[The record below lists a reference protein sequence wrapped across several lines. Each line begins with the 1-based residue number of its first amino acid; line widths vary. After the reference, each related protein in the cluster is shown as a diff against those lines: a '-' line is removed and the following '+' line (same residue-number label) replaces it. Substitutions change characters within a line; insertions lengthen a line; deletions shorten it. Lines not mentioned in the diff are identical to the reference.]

1 MTSSMHLCGDYPSML
16 PEALN
21 KRKPND
27 YYFCMDEQEKE
38 EESWASRD
46 VASTVSLTSF
56 PETISIQSRSSSTP
70 SPSNWELDLADEKLT
85 QRIAPML
92 RKLFSSESTRV
103 KDTLYELKRM
113 KLSSNPQ
120 AMHKFITLG
129 GCAISI
135 MVMNK
140 HVDDLD
146 IMIKACKLVHHF
158 THKHSENK
166 EAFCLMGGVAPLLKA
181 MAKFPESAEFQKV
194 AFAALTSFTM
204 IASGQL
210 AVLSRRSGDHG
221 RRGTGI
227 TTIVEIMS
235 LHLCHKDI
243 CRLGCLTLKLLF
255 TSSKSHVDELIDR
268 NGVHLISDI
277 ISHQYADEK
286 VERTARSIMKAMFKR
301 FHNEFREE

>member
-1 MTSSMHLCGDYPSML
+1 M
-16 PEALN
+16 
-21 KRKPND
+21 
-27 YYFCMDEQEKE
+27 
-38 EESWASRD
+38 
-46 VASTVSLTSF
+46 
-56 PETISIQSRSSSTP
+56 SSSTP
-70 SPSNWELDLADEKLT
+70 SRSSWEHDLADEKLT

-92 RKLFSSESTRV
+92 RKLFSSESARV
-103 KDTLYELKRM
+103 KDTLYELKRV
-113 KLSSNPQ
+113 KLSTNPQ

-140 HVDDLD
+140 HVDDVD

-158 THKHSENK
+158 THDHSENK

-210 AVLSRRSGDHG
+210 AVLARSSGA
-221 RRGTGI
+221 GTGI
-227 TTIVEIMS
+227 ATIVGIMS

-255 TSSKSHVDELIDR
+255 TRSKSHIDELIDH

-277 ISHQYADEK
+277 ISHHYTDEK

-301 FHNEFREE
+301 FHNDYREE

>member
-1 MTSSMHLCGDYPSML
+1 MSS
-16 PEALN
+16 
-21 KRKPND
+21 
-27 YYFCMDEQEKE
+27 
-38 EESWASRD
+38 
-46 VASTVSLTSF
+46 STL
-56 PETISIQSRSSSTP
+56 SRSSSTP
-70 SPSNWELDLADEKLT
+70 SISSNTPSRSSWELDLADEKVT

-92 RKLFSSESTRV
+92 RMLFSSESARV
-103 KDTLYELKRM
+103 KDTLYELKRV
-113 KLSSNPQ
+113 KLSTNPQ

-140 HVDDLD
+140 HVNDVD

-158 THKHSENK
+158 THDHSENK

-181 MAKFPESAEFQKV
+181 MSKFPESAEFQKA

-210 AVLSRRSGDHG
+210 AVLKRSSGDNE

-243 CRLGCLTLKLLF
+243 CRLGCLILKLLF
-255 TSSKSHVDELIDR
+255 TSSKSHIDELIDL

-277 ISHQYADEK
+277 ISHHYTDEK
-286 VERTARSIMKAMFKR
+286 IERTARSIMKAMFKR
-301 FHNEFREE
+301 FHNELREE